1 MIRVEILPR
10 CTKLGQDCDVFEVGA
25 ELNFEPLWELKELS
39 AKKGFR
45 FQADRENKPYAPLY
59 PMLPLF
65 YLELSEFDYL
75 RFLRHARP
83 FAAEV
88 QIRTQEIK

>member
-10 CTKLGQDCDVFEVGA
+10 CTKFGKDCDVFEVGA
-25 ELNFEPLWELKELS
+25 ELDFETLWELKDLS

-45 FQADRENKPYAPLY
+45 FLADRKTRPYAPIY

-65 YLELSEFDYL
+65 YLELTEFDYL
-75 RFLRHARP
+75 RFLRHAKP
-83 FAAEV
+83 FEATI